1 MAVSLFIWR
10 ALVDQEHAHI
20 RQVIE
25 LRAKDL
31 KTNTERLLESQAQAL
46 LRMVKRWEKQGK
58 TPKEEWELDARLYVT
73 HYSFYQAIEWAD
85 ASFHVRWIVPL
96 EGNEKAQDLNLAFEE
111 RRRTALEKARDRQEI
126 TVTRTIDLVQGEKG
140 FLVNLPIYLGKD
152 FDGFILGVFR
162 INKLFP
168 FLLTDK
174 DLSRY
179 SITVYDDEEE
189 VYSHESHNW
198 ENGDKWSIE
207 KEIKFHNLTWRILI
221 CPSQELFAELQ
232 SIVPEIALITGL
244 FMSLFIALTVYF
256 FQKALFRAKDVEITN
271 QSLLHEIIE
280 RRQAE
285 DMLQKSRDEWVQT
298 FDAISDH
305 VCILDVSGTIVKANK
320 TMRDRFEPIHGNL
333 TGLDYRLIYCGTA
346 TPDPQP
352 PCASVL
358 SGGPVVTCV
367 TRLPTMEGW
376 QLVTSYPI
384 TDSNGKQ
391 WGAVSVVR
399 DITERMGDKEAL
411 QKAHDE
417 LEERVEKRT
426 AELTEAN
433 KALERAV
440 AEHKRAEEEIRKLS
454 NAVEQSPV
462 VVMITDSKGII
473 EYVNPKFTQITGY
486 TTEEVIG
493 TNAQLGAQSPEENR
507 RLWNTITSSLEWQGE
522 FYNKKKNGQCYWEYA
537 SISHIRNQEGAIT
550 HFIKIAE
557 DRTKHKQLE
566 DSLRESEER
575 LRAILDNAAAV
586 IYMKDI
592 QGRYLF
598 INRQFEKLINITRGQ
613 IRNRTDNELFPAEI
627 AEALQAN
634 DRKVLES
641 KIPLEFDEKV
651 SIDDELC
658 TYLSVKFPLFDS
670 TGAISAICG
679 ISTDITERKRME
691 EIVRNIA
698 EGVSAKTGNAF
709 FRSLVLHIAKMLNVD
724 YVMVCKLIPESNE
737 VETIA
742 LSAHGGMSDNFVYP
756 LRGTLCEKVLEKGL
770 LMYYEK
776 PQQQFPEE
784 HSLVEM
790 GVESYMGIP
799 LTDSNNYPLGLL
811 VIMGKKEMK
820 DVKIAESL
828 LKIFAIRASS
838 ELERERAERTLRESE
853 TRLSE
858 AQRIAHIGSWEWD
871 IIKNKTYH
879 SAEVY
884 RIFGQS
890 PQEFGDTY
898 EAFLSHVHPDDREF
912 VRKSVDEALY
922 ERKPYDIEY
931 RTHFKDKT
939 VRFVQEKAIIM
950 FDNMGIRPIRMVG
963 TLQDI
968 TERRQAREEIK
979 LLQTILVE
987 MGVSKDLH
995 EALIITIRKV
1005 CEMAGFVY
1013 GEAWKPD
1020 PGGAFLERDHA
1031 FYSVDEGLSKYS
1043 LFTEGMTFPRNTGL
1057 PGRAW
1062 SKKQP
1067 VWIRDVTQEL
1077 EYLHTQIVEEVGFKM
1092 GVAFPVIANDEVVTV
1107 IVFYQKEAKE
1117 SDERLVN
1124 LISTVVAQLGPMI
1137 RHKQIEEALR
1147 ESEERFRQLAENIR
1161 QVFWMATPQMNQ
1173 ILYVSPAYEEIWG
1186 RTCKSLY
1193 DFPGT
1198 WFESIHPPDRDK
1210 VLMIFQEKRVQTMLD
1225 IKYRIVRSDGSI
1237 RWIQS
1242 QAFPV
1247 CNKSGEIYRIVG
1259 ISEDISE
1266 IKQTEEEQSRLREQL
1281 ERVSRLES
1289 IGKLAGGIAHDFNN
1303 ILTVISGYGQLLNN
1317 ELKNDDPLKAYVQ
1330 KIITS
1335 TERAVQLTQGLL
1347 AFSRKQV
1354 TNPKAIEINEIIR
1367 SSEGLMRRLL
1377 GEDIQLTII
1386 PVDRKCVV
1394 MADSGQIE
1402 QVLMNLAT
1410 NARDAMPH
1418 GGEIIIHTNIVELD
1432 NEYRKTYGYGVLG
1445 NYFLISFSDT
1455 GEGMDRETRERIFE
1469 PYFTTKEVGKGTG
1482 LGLSIVYGIVKQH
1495 NGYINAY
1502 SEPGKGTLFKIYLPL
1517 IESEVVEKG
1526 SETHIPATGG
1536 TETILLAEDES
1547 EVRNLVKIVLERNGY
1562 KVIEATDG
1570 EEAIQKFME
1579 HKDEINLLV
1588 FDVVMPKKSG
1598 KSAYDTIKKMNPDV
1612 KILFMSGYS
1621 EDIIHKRGVIVEK
1634 GLKYATKPIFP
1645 TELLKIIREL
1655 LDKPFERNT

>member
-1 MAVSLFIWR
+1 MNRPNEKKSSHRNSSNFLSSWIPVIIGVVFIAVSLFIWR
-10 ALVDQEHAHI
+10 ALVVQEHAHI

-46 LRMVKRWEKQGK
+46 LRMVRRWEKQGK
-58 TPKEEWELDARLYVT
+58 TPKDEWELDARLYVT

-96 EGNEKAQDLNLAFEE
+96 EGNEKAQDLNLAFEK

-140 FLVNLPIYLGKD
+140 FLVNLPIFLGKD

-162 INKLFP
+162 INKLFS

-179 SITVYDDEEE
+179 SIAVYDDEEK
-189 VYSHESHNW
+189 VYSHESHNR

-207 KEIKFHNLTWRILI
+207 KEVKFHNLTWRILI
-221 CPSQELFAELQ
+221 WPSQELFAELQ
-232 SIVPEIALITGL
+232 SVVPEIALITGL
-244 FMSLFIALTVYF
+244 FLSLFIALTAYF
-256 FQKALFRAKDVEITN
+256 FQKALLRAKDVEITN
-271 QSLLHEIIE
+271 QSLLHEITE
-280 RRQAE
+280 RRQ
-285 DMLQKSRDEWVQT
+285 
-298 FDAISDH
+298 
-305 VCILDVSGTIVKANK
+305 
-320 TMRDRFEPIHGNL
+320 
-333 TGLDYRLIYCGTA
+333 
-346 TPDPQP
+346 
-352 PCASVL
+352 
-358 SGGPVVTCV
+358 
-367 TRLPTMEGW
+367 
-376 QLVTSYPI
+376 
-384 TDSNGKQ
+384 
-391 WGAVSVVR
+391 
-399 DITERMGDKEAL
+399 
-411 QKAHDE
+411 
-417 LEERVEKRT
+417 
-426 AELTEAN
+426 
-433 KALERAV
+433 
-440 AEHKRAEEEIRKLS
+440 
-454 NAVEQSPV
+454 
-462 VVMITDSKGII
+462 
-473 EYVNPKFTQITGY
+473 
-486 TTEEVIG
+486 
-493 TNAQLGAQSPEENR
+493 
-507 RLWNTITSSLEWQGE
+507 
-522 FYNKKKNGQCYWEYA
+522 
-537 SISHIRNQEGAIT
+537 
-550 HFIKIAE
+550 AE

-575 LRAILDNAAAV
+575 LRAILDNTTAV

-592 QGRYLF
+592 QGRYLL
-598 INRQFEKLINITRGQ
+598 INRQFEILLNITRDQ
-613 IRNRTDNELFPAEI
+613 IRNRTDKELFPAEI
-627 AEALQAN
+627 AGALQAN

-641 KIPLEFDEKV
+641 KIPLEFEEIV
-651 SIDDELC
+651 PIDDRQR
-658 TYLSVKFPLFDS
+658 TYLSIKFPLFNS

-679 ISTDITERKRME
+679 ISTDITERKRMD

-698 EGVSAKTGNAF
+698 EGVAAKTGKAF
-709 FRSLVLHIAKMLNVD
+709 FQSLVLHVAKMLNVD
-724 YVMVCKLIPESNE
+724 YVMVYKLIPESNE

-742 LSAHGGMSDNFVYP
+742 LCANGGISDNLVYT
-756 LRGTLCEKVLEKGL
+756 LAGTPCEKVLEKGL
-770 LMYYEK
+770 LMYYEN
-776 PQQQFPEE
+776 PQQQFPED
-784 HSLVEM
+784 HSLAEM
-790 GVESYMGIP
+790 GVKSYMGIP
-799 LTDSNNYPLGLL
+799 LTDSSNYPLGLL
-811 VIMGKKEMK
+811 VIMRKKELK
-820 DVKIAESL
+820 EVELAGSL
-828 LKIFAIRASS
+828 LKIFAVRASA
-838 ELERERAERTLRESE
+838 ELERDRVEKTLQESE
-853 TRLSE
+853 ARLSE

-871 IIKNKTYH
+871 IIKNKTHH
-879 SAEVY
+879 SDEVY
-884 RIFGQS
+884 RIFGRS
-890 PQEFGDTY
+890 PQEFGNTY
-898 EAFLSHVHPDDREF
+898 DAFLSHVHPDDREL
-912 VRKSVDEALY
+912 VRKSVDGALY
-922 ERKPYDIEY
+922 ERRPYVLEY
-931 RTHFKDKT
+931 RIFLKDKT
-939 VRFVQEKAIIM
+939 VRFIQEKAIVM
-950 FDNMGIRPIRMVG
+950 FDTMGIRPVRMVG

-968 TERRQAREEIK
+968 TEIKQAREEMN
-979 LLQTILVE
+979 LLKTIFMEV
-987 MGVSKDLH
+987 GVSKDLH

-1013 GEAWKPD
+1013 GEAWKPAPD
-1020 PGGAFLERDHA
+1020 GEFLERDHA
-1031 FYSVDEGLSKYS
+1031 FYSVDEGLSKFS

-1057 PGRAW
+1057 PGRAR

-1067 VWIRDVTQEL
+1067 VWIRDLTQDP
-1077 EYLHTQIVEEVGFKM
+1077 EYLRTQIGGEIGFKM

-1124 LISTVVAQLGPMI
+1124 LISTVVAQLSPMI

-1173 ILYVSPAYEEIWG
+1173 IFYVSPAYEEIWG

-1193 DFPGT
+1193 EFPGT

-1210 VLMIFQEKRVQTMLD
+1210 VLIIFQEKRIQTMLD
-1225 IKYRIVRSDGSI
+1225 IKYRIVRPDGSI

-1303 ILTVISGYGQLLNN
+1303 ILTVISGYGQLLNK
-1317 ELKNDDPLKAYVQ
+1317 ELKEDDPLKAYIK

-1335 TERAVQLTQGLL
+1335 AERAVQLTQGLL

-1354 TNPKAIEINEIIR
+1354 TNPKPVEINETIR

-1386 PVDRKCVV
+1386 LVDRKCVV

-1418 GGEIIIHTNIVELD
+1418 GGEIVIHTNIVELD
-1432 NEYRKTYGYGVLG
+1432 NEYRKTYGYGVFG

-1455 GEGMDRETRERIFE
+1455 GEGMDKEARERIFE
-1469 PYFTTKEVGKGTG
+1469 PYFTTKGVGKGTG

-1517 IESEVVEKG
+1517 IESEVDEQG
-1526 SETHIPATGG
+1526 PETHTPATGG
-1536 TETILLAEDES
+1536 AETILLAEDEL
-1547 EVRNLVKIVLERNGY
+1547 EVRNLMKTILERNGY

-1579 HKDEINLLV
+1579 HKDEIELLV
-1588 FDVVMPKKSG
+1588 FDVVMPKRSG

-1621 EDIIHKRGVIVEK
+1621 EDILHKRGVIVEK

-1655 LDKPFERNT
+1655 LDKPSERNT